1 MPRPIPRALER
12 GGASNIRIG
21 PRSGLVVCKR
31 DHWGPLY
38 TNHWVGPRSGLDV
51 KPSGL
56 MCEQIGSKMMAVYDM
71 GHIYIGIL
79 DGGLDSL
86 TVGSLDFVLH
96 IRVQGLCN

>member
-1 MPRPIPRALER
+1 MPRPNPRALER

-51 KPSGL
+51 IAAAQEVRKVHVAAGHVVQVHVEATRFLYPASYAIEGL
-56 MCEQIGSKMMAVYDM
+56 
-71 GHIYIGIL
+71 
-79 DGGLDSL
+79 
-86 TVGSLDFVLH
+86 F
-96 IRVQGLCN
+96 